1 MGPDGNWAI
10 TSDGSELVTVWNLNR
25 SQEKIGAS
33 HAKRVSAVAW
43 SPDGLR
49 VVSVAWEPRAIV
61 WDPATGDAVGT
72 GTGSTALSAA
82 LFLPPAHNRIMLA
95 GLFEGFCVDSATF
108 TLKGPW
114 QPSRVGPFQDLSGPF
129 VGTSALAATPNGSA
143 LIVGRADGNVLVMDT
158 RSGEVL
164 AGGVVHK
171 GGIERIYCVND
182 ELALSAGSDGRLVI
196 WSLSEPHRLRTIAS
210 SDGAIFAFALLS
222 NARIAWG
229 EHDGTVRIA
238 RLKDME
244 ELAVFKLHKG
254 TVTMLSAIW
263 SSEALVSAAHDGRV
277 RVWRPD
283 DGSIVTEMQLD
294 RPLSCGAVAPEVTRA
309 PLY

>member
-1 MGPDGNWAI
+1 
-10 TSDGSELVTVWNLNR
+10 
-25 SQEKIGAS
+25 
-33 HAKRVSAVAW
+33 
-43 SPDGLR
+43 
-49 VVSVAWEPRAIV
+49 
-61 WDPATGDAVGT
+61 
-72 GTGSTALSAA
+72 
-82 LFLPPAHNRIMLA
+82 
-95 GLFEGFCVDSATF
+95 
-108 TLKGPW
+108 
-114 QPSRVGPFQDLSGPF
+114 
-129 VGTSALAATPNGSA
+129 
-143 LIVGRADGNVLVMDT
+143 MDT

-171 GGIERIYCVND
+171 GGIERIYCVSD

-238 RLKDME
+238 RLKDLE

-294 RPLSCGAVAPEVTRA
+294 RPLSCGAVAPDASALVVGDISGGVHFLRLSRTNDLSGPNRRSNGVIIQVRVDHLSHRTTPSHA
-309 PLY
+309 